1 MFTWTCES
9 TGDPAKLKYLEITKL
24 TTMKLIALHVCL
36 LLVKSSKTRGNTKL
50 PNFIPDLKVI
60 IYPVESVNIY

>member
-36 LLVKSSKTRGNTKL
+36 LLVKSSKTRGNTKTAK
-50 PNFIPDLKVI
+50 FYSRLKSN
-60 IYPVESVNIY
+60 YLSS